1 MANTYNITTH
11 SPEETQAL
19 ASRIGQAIKGGEV
32 IELMSDVGA
41 GKTTFVRGLVQGIGS
56 TDAVASPT
64 FTISRVYGSDDLTV
78 AHFDFYRLHEP
89 GLIQH
94 ELSEYLDD
102 HQVVTVVEWPDNIKH
117 VLPKQRM
124 KIHITSDGENERTFN
139 FSVPESYAY
148 IEKVLKA

>member
-1 MANTYNITTH
+1 MAKTYNITTH

-19 ASRIGQAIKGGEV
+19 ASRIGKAVNGGEV

-41 GKTTFVRGLVQGIGS
+41 GKTTFVRGLVEGIGS

-64 FTISRVYGSDDLTV
+64 FTISRVYGSEDLTI

-89 GLIQH
+89 GLIEH

-102 HQVVTVVEWPDNIKH
+102 RQVVTVIEWPDNIKH
-117 VLPKQRM
+117 VLPKQRI
-124 KIHITSDGENERTFN
+124 KIHIKSDGKNERTFK
-139 FSVPESYAY
+139 FFVPGAYAY
-148 IEKVLKA
+148 IEKELEV